1 MQIVFAGIV
10 SMCRR
15 KLISVLSDSIN
26 KSFIFKNKSFILETK
41 SFILETK
48 SFILETKSSVFKNK
62 SFIYRF
68 AKQETIKKCLDRIL
82 GDAGKYDGWHDDTLH
97 ADKRRF
103 CG

>member
-26 KSFIFKNKSFILETK
+26 KSFIFKNK